1 MVSLKRLHAV
11 LLIPKRVT
19 ELLFDVVSDLL
30 DPVKTV
36 SQESILSTGGTI
48 ALALGDLLTK
58 IYGSVVTVIF
68 IKVATRIT
76 LLQALYRVNWSALI
90 WQDCVYF
97 VTWESNTKDL
107 RSSSIRG
114 TSADFSTF
122 ECWALPKARSS
133 NFFPAQ
139 MSLCRIWWR
148 GTLLNLKTQLCILNS
163 IAPSSSNATIFQIN
177 IFTKYFLSLVLFTLF
192 SCEFS
197 NRVLNTVHKTHNVP
211 WSDVMQ
217 NK

>member
-68 IKVATRIT
+68 IKVATRIK
-76 LLQALYRVNWSALI
+76 LLQALYKVN
-90 WQDCVYF
+90 
-97 VTWESNTKDL
+97 
-107 RSSSIRG
+107 
-114 TSADFSTF
+114 
-122 ECWALPKARSS
+122 
-133 NFFPAQ
+133 
-139 MSLCRIWWR
+139 
-148 GTLLNLKTQLCILNS
+148 
-163 IAPSSSNATIFQIN
+163 
-177 IFTKYFLSLVLFTLF
+177 
-192 SCEFS
+192 
-197 NRVLNTVHKTHNVP
+197 
-211 WSDVMQ
+211 
-217 NK
+217 